1 MGILKENHLKRTQIG
16 ASFWYNVLNEKS
28 AELAKRYPR
37 WRSLSFFHQGT
48 HFFNVIIIFFFYTSP
63 CGLTLVYVEADNEFY
78 SLFYKNQ
85 TVLSLF

>member
-1 MGILKENHLKRTQIG
+1 MRNQLSKRNAIQDG
-16 ASFWYNVLNEKS
+16 APCHFSTKVPTFLT
-28 AELAKRYPR
+28 L
-37 WRSLSFFHQGT
+37 LLFI
-48 HFFNVIIIFFFYTSP
+48 FFNTSP